1 MNTTLRQAIEE
12 AVRRNMPQHT
22 IQGILKKSDPTA
34 SAGKLKRH
42 QIEGRI
48 LNKVF
53 FVCVLY
59 SDKYVTDRMQI
70 ATLFRKCG
78 VTACDTR
85 HLFTEKGFINCVMA
99 TAVEDAPL
107 TEAQLVEMATDAAI
121 ECGAEEVEVIDHRQ
135 RHLLVIRRRRH
146 KFGLSSEEALTII
159 STLFFFLVYLR
170 SNGHRKNSPE
180 INSAWWLQH

>member
-1 MNTTLRQAIEE
+1 
-12 AVRRNMPQHT
+12 MPQHT

-48 LNKVF
+48 LNKIF

-99 TAVEDAPL
+99 TAIEEGAAAAL
-107 TEAQLVEMATDAAI
+107 TETQLVEMATDVAI
-121 ECGAEEVEVIDHRQ
+121 ECGAEDVEVVDYQQ

-146 KFGLSSEEALTII
+146 
-159 STLFFFLVYLR
+159 
-170 SNGHRKNSPE
+170 
-180 INSAWWLQH
+180 INFEKVVENP